1 MQLIVVNS
9 DVIYAIGY
17 DEGTRVLEIVFKS
30 ELAYQYDNV
39 PPQVWQALLQAE
51 SKGKY
56 FVENIRDVYP
66 CYPLGRRG
74 K

>member
-1 MQLIVVNS
+1 MQLIVVDS
-9 DVIYAIGY
+9 DVIYAVGY
-17 DEGTRVLEIVFKS
+17 DTGTRVLEVVFKS
-30 ELAYQYDNV
+30 EAGYQYDNV
-39 PPQVWQALLQAE
+39 PPEVYQALLQSE

-74 K
+74 R